1 MAVLW
6 QCSIIN
12 PLKESGK
19 ILGVTPPFKYPL
31 DIELCITWKKSYH
44 SLLNNISVCA
54 ALPWMYCEK
63 PLQSDSCSPCTRVL
77 APRTCSPSS
86 LSSSISTAIASS
98 DSSIYE
104 GQISSTWAQE
114 PILLLQQLL
123 VHAPS

>member
-44 SLLNNISVCA
+44 SLLINISVCLDVFA
-54 ALPWMYCEK
+54 IVCPGGVV
-63 PLQSDSCSPCTRVL
+63 DRVF
-77 APRTCSPSS
+77 
-86 LSSSISTAIASS
+86 
-98 DSSIYE
+98 
-104 GQISSTWAQE
+104 
-114 PILLLQQLL
+114 LLQVPNFICFLEVLVRGCKCKPSIQTGTVWLL
-123 VHAPS
+123 GVQVHYN